1 MSVYRKRKD
10 RENPYVQLHKGFIYD
25 KTLSFKAKGIL
36 VYLLSR
42 PDDWQVYESE
52 IIKHSRDGKDSVRN
66 GIKELIE
73 QGYISRSN
81 HRTDNGKFAG
91 YIYDVYEEKQDV
103 LPEREIRSGL
113 TATAEPSSEKPFS
126 DNPPLL
132 KNQETNQYNEL
143 KNNKTNNGAGSSDIP
158 FEEIIAYLNTIAEKG
173 YKANTR
179 HTKQLI
185 TERYEEGFTL
195 EDFKKVIR
203 IKTAEWLDHEQ
214 FKHYLR
220 PKTLFGE
227 NFETYL
233 QQEKPIKKM
242 DYQKQGRI
250 RKEKL
255 PQWFIDGKDSK
266 EEQGL
271 ITDDEEFQRKKA
283 ELEAKLRKESKC

>member
-73 QGYISRSN
+73 EGYISRSN

-91 YIYDVYEEKQDV
+91 YIYDVYEERQEV

-113 TATAEPSSEKPFS
+113 SAPGKPSSEKPFS

-132 KNQETNQYNEL
+132 KNKETNQYNEL
-143 KNNKTNNGAGSSDIP
+143 KNDRTNNGAGPSDIP
-158 FEEIIAYLNTIAEKG
+158 FEEIISYLNTIAEKD
-173 YKANTR
+173 YKANTK
-179 HTKQLI
+179 HTQRLI
-185 TERYEEGFTL
+185 SERYEEGFTL

-203 IKTAEWLDHEQ
+203 VKTAEWLDHEQ
-214 FKHYLR
+214 FKQYLR

-233 QQEKPIKKM
+233 QQEKPIKRK
-242 DYQKQGRI
+242 DSTKQGSI
-250 RKEKL
+250 RTEKL
-255 PQWFIDGKDSK
+255 PKWFQEREHEKSYV
-266 EEQGL
+266 EPSEV
-271 ITDDEEFQRKKA
+271 DEEFERKKA
-283 ELEAKLRKESKC
+283 ELESRLKQ

>member
-25 KTLSFKAKGIL
+25 KNLSFKAKGIL

-81 HRTDNGKFAG
+81 FRTDNGKFAG
-91 YIYDVYEEKQDV
+91 YIYDVYEEKQNV

-113 TATAEPSSEKPFS
+113 SAPGKPSSEKPFS

-132 KNQETNQYNEL
+132 KNKETNQYNEL
-143 KNNKTNNGAGSSDIP
+143 KNDRTNNGASPPDIP
-158 FEEIIAYLNTIAEKG
+158 FDEIIVYLNTIAEKD
-173 YKANTR
+173 YKANAR
-179 HTKQLI
+179 YTKQLI

-214 FKHYLR
+214 FKQYLR

-233 QQEKPIKKM
+233 QQEKPIKKT
-242 DYQKQGRI
+242 DYKKQGSI
-250 RKEKL
+250 RTEKL
-255 PQWFIDGKDSK
+255 PQWFTESKNGKETVD
-266 EEQGL
+266 L
-271 ITDDEEFQRKKA
+271 TANDEEFQREKA
-283 ELEAKLRKESKC
+283 ELEAKLRRR